1 MLAAW
6 PVAPHGVEYPAGSG
20 GDVSIRMAAPGP
32 YHLVY
37 IPGSTT
43 LTSPDNSKLL
53 YHLPNGIMNGGIG
66 LEDVGSPSYCFQCAD
81 EYARI
86 VSFRAKV
93 TSASPTLSNPASIP
107 PAGAIVNT
115 WTGKWSLH
123 IPTTRARLAQI
134 DGGNNTF
141 HACDLTIGRPCQY
154 RPKED
159 SINARMGDTI
169 EFKDFLYDPQ
179 NEPLPYVKLD
189 AYSGPGGPGK
199 QAAKELTMQVFV
211 GWPGGVHGP
220 SAAGNTTDFTIHLPK
235 PGDYH
240 LTYVPGSTTLTSPYN
255 PKLLFHLPNG
265 IMEEGIGLEDFGS
278 PSTCF
283 ECALAYSRYVNFQSK
298 IT

>member
-1 MLAAW
+1 
-6 PVAPHGVEYPAGSG
+6 
-20 GDVSIRMAAPGP
+20 
-32 YHLVY
+32 
-37 IPGSTT
+37 
-43 LTSPDNSKLL
+43 
-53 YHLPNGIMNGGIG
+53 
-66 LEDVGSPSYCFQCAD
+66 
-81 EYARI
+81 
-86 VSFRAKV
+86 
-93 TSASPTLSNPASIP
+93 
-107 PAGAIVNT
+107 
-115 WTGKWSLH
+115 
-123 IPTTRARLAQI
+123 
-134 DGGNNTF
+134 
-141 HACDLTIGRPCQY
+141 
-154 RPKED
+154 
-159 SINARMGDTI
+159 MGDTI